1 MSVRPNLFEDE
12 GEDDLDL
19 SAFAPE
25 SRVARNAPPID
36 QVRTVTEAAQFPSRQ
51 ATTAPEPRKP
61 RRWRTGR
68 TAQFN
73 CRITPEA
80 FAAFY
85 AIADQQNWT
94 MGATVE
100 HALAALK
107 EKLQTQTT

>member
-1 MSVRPNLFEDE
+1 MVARPNLFEE
-12 GEDDLDL
+12 TDDLDL
-19 SAFAPE
+19 TTFAPRE
-25 SRVARNAPPID
+25 ASAVNTPPVE
-36 QVRTVTEAAQFPSRQ
+36 QVRAVTEAARFPSRQ
-51 ATTAPEPRKP
+51 AQPPAAAMEKRQP

-94 MGATVE
+94 VGATVE
-100 HALAALK
+100 QALAALQ
-107 EKLQTQTT
+107 EKLAR

>member
-1 MSVRPNLFEDE
+1 MSARPNLFEED
-12 GEDDLDL
+12 DDLDL
-19 SAFAPE
+19 SAFAP
-25 SRVARNAPPID
+25 RPAPAVNAPPAE
-36 QVRTVTEAAQFPSRQ
+36 QVRSVTEAARFPSRQ
-51 ATTAPEPRKP
+51 AAATPEPRKP

-80 FAAFY
+80 FAEFY

-100 HALAALK
+100 HALAALR
-107 EKLQTQTT
+107 EKLGQ

>member
-1 MSVRPNLFEDE
+1 MTISTSAPSHPSWLLRRILRRLVRAIN
-12 GEDDLDL
+12 
-19 SAFAPE
+19 
-25 SRVARNAPPID
+25 
-36 QVRTVTEAAQFPSRQ
+36 EAACFPSRQ
-51 ATTAPEPRKP
+51 PAAAPEKRKP

-94 MGATVE
+94 VGGTVE
-100 HALAALK
+100 QALAALQ
-107 EKLQTQTT
+107 EKLGR

>member
-1 MSVRPNLFEDE
+1 MSARPNLFEED
-12 GEDDLDL
+12 DDLDL
-19 SAFAPE
+19 SVFAP
-25 SRVARNAPPID
+25 RPDAGLNAPSVEQI
-36 QVRTVTEAAQFPSRQ
+36 RTVTAAARFPSRQ
-51 ATTAPEPRKP
+51 APAAPEPRKP

-94 MGATVE
+94 VGATVE
-100 HALAALK
+100 NALAALK
-107 EKLQTQTT
+107 EKLRAQKV

>member
-1 MSVRPNLFEDE
+1 MSARPNLFEED
-12 GEDDLDL
+12 DDLDL
-19 SAFAPE
+19 STFVPKPAPA
-25 SRVARNAPPID
+25 VGAPSVE
-36 QVRTVTEAAQFPSRQ
+36 QVRTVTDAAQFPSRQ
-51 ATTAPEPRKP
+51 APTLPEPRKP

-100 HALAALK
+100 HALAALR
-107 EKLQTQTT
+107 EELDQ

>member
-1 MSVRPNLFEDE
+1 MSARPDLFAEDE
-12 GEDDLDL
+12 DLDL
-19 SAFAPE
+19 SVFAPKPAA
-25 SRVARNAPPID
+25 ARNTPPAD
-36 QVRTVTEAAQFPSRQ
+36 EVRAINEAARFPSRQ
-51 ATTAPEPRKP
+51 PAAIPEKRKP

-94 MGATVE
+94 VGATVE
-100 HALAALK
+100 QALAALQ
-107 EKLQTQTT
+107 EKLRR

>member
-1 MSVRPNLFEDE
+1 MTERPNLFEE
-12 GEDDLDL
+12 SDDLDL
-19 SAFAPE
+19 SAFTPRQTPAD
-25 SRVARNAPPID
+25 PPPVE
-36 QVRTVTEAAQFPSRQ
+36 QVRAVTEAARFPSRQ
-51 ATTAPEPRKP
+51 APPPAPVVEKRQP

-94 MGATVE
+94 VGATVE
-100 HALAALK
+100 HALAALQ
-107 EKLQTQTT
+107 EKLGR

>member
-1 MSVRPNLFEDE
+1 MAERPNLFEE
-12 GEDDLDL
+12 ADDLDL
-19 SAFAPE
+19 ATFAPR
-25 SRVARNAPPID
+25 SAPPAD
-36 QVRTVTEAAQFPSRQ
+36 PPSVEQVRVVTEAARFPSRQ
-51 ATTAPEPRKP
+51 AQPPAPAQEKRKP

-94 MGATVE
+94 VGATVE
-100 HALAALK
+100 HALAALQ
-107 EKLQTQTT
+107 EKLRR

>member
-1 MSVRPNLFEDE
+1 MSTRPDLFEE
-12 GEDDLDL
+12 EDDLDL
-19 SAFAPE
+19 SAFAP
-25 SRVARNAPPID
+25 RPVAATNAPPAD
-36 QVRTVTEAAQFPSRQ
+36 EVRLINEAARFPSRQ
-51 ATTAPEPRKP
+51 PAAAPEKRTP

-94 MGATVE
+94 VGGTVE
-100 HALAALK
+100 QALAALQ
-107 EKLQTQTT
+107 EKLNR

>member
-1 MSVRPNLFEDE
+1 MSTRPDLFEED
-12 GEDDLDL
+12 DDLDL
-19 SAFAPE
+19 SAFAPKRTTE
-25 SRVARNAPPID
+25 TNTPPLNE
-36 QVRTVTEAAQFPSRQ
+36 VRAINEAARFPSRQ
-51 ATTAPEPRKP
+51 PAAAPEKRKP

-94 MGATVE
+94 VGGTVE
-100 HALAALK
+100 QALVALQ
-107 EKLQTQTT
+107 EKLGR

>member
-1 MSVRPNLFEDE
+1 MAERPNLFEE
-12 GEDDLDL
+12 ADDLDL
-19 SAFAPE
+19 TAFAPR
-25 SRVARNAPPID
+25 SSARPDMPPVD
-36 QVRTVTEAAQFPSRQ
+36 QVRVVTEAARFPSRQ
-51 ATTAPEPRKP
+51 AATAEQLPEKRKP

-94 MGATVE
+94 VGATVE
-100 HALAALK
+100 HALAALQ
-107 EKLQTQTT
+107 EKLSR

>member
-1 MSVRPNLFEDE
+1 MSTRPNLFEED
-12 GEDDLDL
+12 DDLDL
-19 SAFAPE
+19 SAFMPRPAPA
-25 SRVARNAPPID
+25 VNAPPVE
-36 QVRTVTEAAQFPSRQ
+36 QVRTVTEAARFPSRQ
-51 ATTAPEPRKP
+51 APTAPEPRKP

-100 HALAALK
+100 HALAALR
-107 EKLQTQTT
+107 EKLGT

>member
-1 MSVRPNLFEDE
+1 MAERPNLFEE
-12 GEDDLDL
+12 SDDIDL
-19 SAFAPE
+19 TAFAP
-25 SRVARNAPPID
+25 RPAPPLD
-36 QVRTVTEAAQFPSRQ
+36 TPPVEQVRAVTEAARFPSRQ
-51 ATTAPEPRKP
+51 APPPAPEKRQP

-94 MGATVE
+94 VGATVE

-107 EKLQTQTT
+107 EKLAQ

>member
-1 MSVRPNLFEDE
+1 MSARPNLFEED
-12 GEDDLDL
+12 DDLDL
-19 SAFAPE
+19 SVFAP
-25 SRVARNAPPID
+25 RPAPAMDAPPVE
-36 QVRTVTEAAQFPSRQ
+36 QVRTVTEAARFPSRQ
-51 ATTAPEPRKP
+51 APTAPEPRKP

-100 HALAALK
+100 HALAALR
-107 EKLQTQTT
+107 EKLGQ

>member
-1 MSVRPNLFEDE
+1 MSARPNLFED
-12 GEDDLDL
+12 EDDLDL
-19 SAFAPE
+19 SAFSPKSGA
-25 SRVARNAPPID
+25 ALNAPPVD
-36 QVRTVTEAAQFPSRQ
+36 QVRTVTEAARFPSRQ
-51 ATTAPEPRKP
+51 ASTAPEPRKP

-107 EKLQTQTT
+107 EKLRTQTS

>member
-1 MSVRPNLFEDE
+1 MSTRPNLFE
-12 GEDDLDL
+12 EDDSLDL
-19 SAFAPE
+19 SAFAPKPAA
-25 SRVARNAPPID
+25 VLNAPPVD
-36 QVRTVTEAAQFPSRQ
+36 QVRTVTEAARFPSRQ
-51 ATTAPEPRKP
+51 VPAAPEPRKP

-100 HALAALK
+100 YALAALK
-107 EKLQTQTT
+107 EKLRMQTD

>member
-1 MSVRPNLFEDE
+1 MMAERPKLFEE
-12 GEDDLDL
+12 ADDLDL
-19 SAFAPE
+19 ATFTPRSAP
-25 SRVARNAPPID
+25 SPNPPPVE
-36 QVRTVTEAAQFPSRQ
+36 QVRAVTEAARFPSRQ
-51 ATTAPEPRKP
+51 APPAVSAPEKRKP

-94 MGATVE
+94 VGATVE
-100 HALAALK
+100 HALAALQ
-107 EKLQTQTT
+107 EKLGR

>member
-1 MSVRPNLFEDE
+1 MSTRPNLFEED
-12 GEDDLDL
+12 DDLDL
-19 SAFAPE
+19 SVFAPRPE
-25 SRVARNAPPID
+25 AALNAPSAE
-36 QVRTVTEAAQFPSRQ
+36 QVRTVTEAARFPSRQ

-94 MGATVE
+94 VGATVE
-100 HALAALK
+100 NALAALK
-107 EKLQTQTT
+107 EKLGMQKV

>member
-1 MSVRPNLFEDE
+1 MMSTRPNLFE
-12 GEDDLDL
+12 EDDNLDL
-19 SAFAPE
+19 SAFAPKPAA
-25 SRVARNAPPID
+25 VLNAPPVD
-36 QVRTVTEAAQFPSRQ
+36 QVRTVTEAARFPSRQ
-51 ATTAPEPRKP
+51 APAAPEPRKP

-94 MGATVE
+94 VGATVE
-100 HALAALK
+100 NALAALE
-107 EKLQTQTT
+107 EKLRAQKV

>member
-1 MSVRPNLFEDE
+1 MSARPNLFEED
-12 GEDDLDL
+12 DDLDL
-19 SAFAPE
+19 SAFVPKPAPA
-25 SRVARNAPPID
+25 VGAPSVE
-36 QVRTVTEAAQFPSRQ
+36 QVRTVTDAARFPSRQ
-51 ATTAPEPRKP
+51 APTMPEPRKP

-100 HALAALK
+100 HALAALR
-107 EKLQTQTT
+107 EKLDQ

>member
-1 MSVRPNLFEDE
+1 MSARPNLFE
-12 GEDDLDL
+12 EDDNLDL
-19 SAFAPE
+19 SAFAPRPGA
-25 SRVARNAPPID
+25 SLDAPPIE
-36 QVRTVTEAAQFPSRQ
+36 QVRTVTEAAHFPSRQ
-51 ATTAPEPRKP
+51 APAAPEPRKP

-94 MGATVE
+94 VGATVE
-100 HALAALK
+100 NALAALK
-107 EKLQTQTT
+107 EKLRTQPT

>member
-1 MSVRPNLFEDE
+1 MSTRPNLFEED
-12 GEDDLDL
+12 DDLDL
-19 SAFAPE
+19 SVFAPRPE
-25 SRVARNAPPID
+25 PALNAPSVE
-36 QVRTVTEAAQFPSRQ
+36 QVRSITEAARFPSRQ
-51 ATTAPEPRKP
+51 PPPATEPRKP

-94 MGATVE
+94 VGATVE
-100 HALAALK
+100 NALAALK
-107 EKLQTQTT
+107 EKLRTQEV

>member
-1 MSVRPNLFEDE
+1 MPTRPNLFEE
-12 GEDDLDL
+12 EDDLDL
-19 SAFAPE
+19 SIFAPRPE
-25 SRVARNAPPID
+25 AALDAPPIE
-36 QVRTVTEAAQFPSRQ
+36 QVRTVTEAARFPSRQ
-51 ATTAPEPRKP
+51 APVASEPRKP

-94 MGATVE
+94 VGATVE
-100 HALAALK
+100 NALAALK
-107 EKLQTQTT
+107 EKLHTQPT

>member
-1 MSVRPNLFEDE
+1 MSTRPNLFEED
-12 GEDDLDL
+12 DDLDL
-19 SAFAPE
+19 SAFAPKP
-25 SRVARNAPPID
+25 APAMDAPPID
-36 QVRTVTEAAQFPSRQ
+36 QVRTVTEAARFPSRQ
-51 ATTAPEPRKP
+51 APTAPEVRKP

-80 FAAFY
+80 FDAFY

-100 HALAALK
+100 HALAALQ
-107 EKLQTQTT
+107 EKLRQ

>member
-1 MSVRPNLFEDE
+1 MSARPNVFEDE
-12 GEDDLDL
+12 DDLNL
-19 SAFAPE
+19 SAFSPKPGA
-25 SRVARNAPPID
+25 ALNAPPVD
-36 QVRTVTEAAQFPSRQ
+36 QVRTVNEAARFPSRQ
-51 ATTAPEPRKP
+51 APTTPEPRKP

-107 EKLQTQTT
+107 EKLQTQTA

>member
-1 MSVRPNLFEDE
+1 MSTRPDLFAED
-12 GEDDLDL
+12 DDLDL
-19 SAFAPE
+19 STFAPKP
-25 SRVARNAPPID
+25 AAGINAPPAD
-36 QVRTVTEAAQFPSRQ
+36 EVRAINEAARFPSRQ
-51 ATTAPEPRKP
+51 SAAAPEKRKP

-94 MGATVE
+94 VGGTVE
-100 HALAALK
+100 QALAALK
-107 EKLQTQTT
+107 EKLGR

>member
-1 MSVRPNLFEDE
+1 MSARPNLFE
-12 GEDDLDL
+12 EDDEIDL
-19 SAFAPE
+19 SAFAPKPAPA
-25 SRVARNAPPID
+25 SDAPPVE
-36 QVRTVTEAAQFPSRQ
+36 QVRTVTEAARFPSRQ
-51 ATTAPEPRKP
+51 PAAVPEKRKP

-100 HALAALK
+100 QALAALQ
-107 EKLQTQTT
+107 EKLGR

>member
-1 MSVRPNLFEDE
+1 MSARPNLFE
-12 GEDDLDL
+12 EDDDFDL
-19 SAFAPE
+19 STFAPKP
-25 SRVARNAPPID
+25 APPVDTPPVD
-36 QVRTVTEAAQFPSRQ
+36 QVRLVTEAARFPSRQ
-51 ATTAPEPRKP
+51 PAAVTEKRKP

-94 MGATVE
+94 VGATVE
-100 HALAALK
+100 HALAALQ
-107 EKLQTQTT
+107 EKLGR

>member
-1 MSVRPNLFEDE
+1 MAERPSLFEE
-12 GEDDLDL
+12 SDDIDL
-19 SAFAPE
+19 TAFAP
-25 SRVARNAPPID
+25 RPAPPPD
-36 QVRTVTEAAQFPSRQ
+36 APPVEQVRAVSEAARFPSRQ
-51 ATTAPEPRKP
+51 APPPVPMPEKRQP

-94 MGATVE
+94 VGATVE
-100 HALAALK
+100 QALAALQ
-107 EKLQTQTT
+107 EKLAR